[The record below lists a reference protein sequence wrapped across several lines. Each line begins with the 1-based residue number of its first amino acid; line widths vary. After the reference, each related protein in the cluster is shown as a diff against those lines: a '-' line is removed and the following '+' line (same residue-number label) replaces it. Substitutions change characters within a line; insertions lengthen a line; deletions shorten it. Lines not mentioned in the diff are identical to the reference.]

1 MSNSISRWDAMWA
14 VTFQSLLTSELL
26 GISENSEFLKIRSE
40 NKKADAAYEIGM

>member
-1 MSNSISRWDAMWA
+1 MSNSISRWDDMWA

-26 GISENSEFLKIRSE
+26 GISENSEFLKIRGE